1 MYYVYIL
8 LLNDGTHYIGF
19 SENIKER
26 IENYHLKNKIAHT
39 KFLDAKL
46 IFYMAFSSKL
56 KALHFEK
63 YLKTPSGFAF
73 RNKRLI

>member
-8 LLNDGTHYIGF
+8 LLKDKSHYIGY
-19 SENIKER
+19 SDNLRAR
-26 IENYHLKNKIAHT
+26 IRNHSKNKIVHT
-39 KFLDAKL
+39 KNLNPKL
-46 IFYMAFSSKL
+46 IFYSAFSSKL

-63 YLKTPSGFAF
+63 YLKTPSGFTF